1 MFDSDCVVASGKGEV
16 SVVLGLAAI
25 DSWVEELGEA
35 AGSSADVHPRSESVM
50 TAAIGTVINRERDMV
65 QLYDDLSAHLPTIG
79 LKMVNI

>member
-1 MFDSDCVVASGKGEV
+1 MFDSDCVVASGKDEV

-25 DSWVEELGEA
+25 DSWVVELGEA

-65 QLYDDLSAHLPTIG
+65 QRYDDLSAHLPTIG